1 LHDIAVLTDIE
12 GTTTDI
18 AFVHTVLFPY
28 SHEHFPQFLHQHA
41 GDPEVRDAL
50 AEIRVLEN
58 NPGLTVEEI
67 IPILLRWIGEDRK
80 AKPLKTLQGLIWRQG
95 YDDGALTSHV
105 YADALEALQRW
116 HKSGIPLYVYSSGS
130 IAAQKLLFAHTDIG
144 DLTPLFSGYYDTG
157 TGPKL
162 ESKSYAKIASALN
175 RPPRSMLFL
184 SDHAGETNAAASAG
198 LRAVRVDR
206 ARAMD
211 LPPSSDE
218 SVPVVS
224 GFHQV
229 DPKNE
234 SGVVGAPLSRRA
246 LS

>member
-1 LHDIAVLTDIE
+1 MRDIAVLTDIE

-28 SHEHFPQFLHQHA
+28 SRDHLPEFLRQHA

-50 AEIRVLEN
+50 AEIRALEN
-58 NPGLTVEEI
+58 NPGMSAEETL
-67 IPILLRWIGEDRK
+67 PILLCWISEDRK

-130 IAAQKLLFAHTDIG
+130 IAAQKLLFAHTGIG

-162 ESKSYAKIASALN
+162 ESASYAKIASALN

-184 SDHAGETNAAASAG
+184 SDHAGETSAAASAG

-206 ARAMD
+206 ARAMN
-211 LPPSSDE
+211 LPPSFDE
-218 SVPVVS
+218 SIPVVS

-234 SGVVGAPLSRRA
+234 SGVVGAPISRRA

>member
-1 LHDIAVLTDIE
+1 MRGIAVLTDIE

-28 SHEHFPQFLHQHA
+28 SREHLPNFLRQRA
-41 GDPEVRDAL
+41 GDPEVSDAL
-50 AEIRVLEN
+50 AEVRALEN
-58 NPGLTVEEI
+58 NLNLPVEEI

-95 YDDGALTSHV
+95 YEEGALKSHV

-144 DLTPLFSGYYDTG
+144 DLTRLFSGYFDTG

-162 ESKSYAKIASALN
+162 EATSYAKIATTLT
-175 RPPRSMLFL
+175 RPPASLLFL
-184 SDHAGETNAAASAG
+184 SDHPGETSAAASAG

-206 ARAMD
+206 ARAPD
-211 LPPSSDE
+211 LPPSFDE
-218 SVPVVS
+218 PIPLVS
-224 GFHQV
+224 GFHQI
-229 DPKNE
+229 DPE
-234 SGVVGAPLSRRA
+234 TDSGVAAVPISRRA